1 VLLSRSTGQITD
13 IHKIGHSKSR
23 AAGKPDLIAIGALAR
38 SNFNPTLSGGFTK
51 EVICTPPCD
60 ALVVHR

>member
-1 VLLSRSTGQITD
+1 V
-13 IHKIGHSKSR
+13 
-23 AAGKPDLIAIGALAR
+23 AGKPDLIAIGAPAR
-38 SNFNPTLSGGFTK
+38 SSFNPTLSGGFTE